1 MKNRI
6 AAALSLTGV
15 LVAGSAAALVNT
27 QVLSS
32 NSTNGGTALAIADP
46 TTSTSLASTPAA
58 GSVVAVDFAGQPV
71 ATAAPTET
79 APQSPAPTTPASV
92 AAATALAAA
101 GGTFTAAAAAAAE
114 PSAATQA
121 TYRLGDAGSVTLDTA
136 GEVLAVVT
144 VSPSAGWTVIKI
156 EQEEVHAVKIRF
168 RSATTELTFRA
179 HLLYG
184 VVSTS
189 VETRT
194 ISAPPVGTTPGVTT
208 PTLPG
213 NPSGEIDDDEIDG
226 DEIDDDENDDDH
238 DDDHGTEDGHETEDG
253 DDD

>member
-27 QVLSS
+27 QVLRS
-32 NSTNGGTALAIADP
+32 NSTSGGTALAIADP
-46 TTSTSLASTPAA
+46 TTLTSLASTPAA
-58 GSVVAVDFAGQPV
+58 GSIVAVDFAGQPV

-79 APQSPAPTTPASV
+79 APQSPVPTTPTSV

-101 GGTFTAAAAAAAE
+101 GSAFTPSAAAAGQ

-136 GEVLAVVT
+136 GEVLTVVAT
-144 VSPSAGWTVIKI
+144 SPSAGWTVAKI
-156 EQEEVHAVKIRF
+156 EQEEVHAVNIRF

-194 ISAPPVGTTPGVTT
+194 ISAPPAGTVPGVTT
-208 PTLPG
+208 PSVPG
-213 NPSGEIDDDEIDG
+213 DPSGEMDDDDQ
-226 DEIDDDENDDDH
+226 DDEQH
-238 DDDHGTEDGHETEDG
+238 DDDHGTEVGHETEDG

>member
-27 QVLSS
+27 QVLRSDN
-32 NSTNGGTALAIADP
+32 NSGGSALTVADLATP
-46 TTSTSLASTPAA
+46 TSLASTPAA
-58 GSVVAVDFAGQPV
+58 GSIVAVDFAGQPL
-71 ATAAPTET
+71 ATAAPVDTTLSSAPPT
-79 APQSPAPTTPASV
+79 APTADTTATSM
-92 AAATALAAA
+92 AAATSGASAAA
-101 GGTFTAAAAAAAE
+101 MAAGE
-114 PSAATQA
+114 PADTSGTQA
-121 TYRLGDAGSVTLDTA
+121 TYRLGDAGTVTLGTS
-136 GEVLAVVT
+136 GEVLTVVA
-144 VSPSAGWTVIKI
+144 SAPNPGWTVLKI
-156 EQEEVHAVKIRF
+156 EQDEPHAVDIRF

-194 ISAPPVGTTPGVTT
+194 ISAPPAGTVPGVTT
-208 PTLPG
+208 PSVPG
-213 NPSGEIDDDEIDG
+213 DPSGEMEDDDQ
-226 DEIDDDENDDDH
+226 DDEQHDDDH
-238 DDDHGTEDGHETEDG
+238 DDGHESEEG

>member
-27 QVLSS
+27 QVLRS
-32 NSTNGGTALAIADP
+32 NSTSGGTALAIADP

-58 GSVVAVDFAGQPV
+58 GSIVAVDFAGQPV

-79 APQSPAPTTPASV
+79 APQSPVPTTPTLV
-92 AAATALAAA
+92 AAATAPAAGGGAITASAAAA
-101 GGTFTAAAAAAAE
+101 GE

-136 GEVLAVVT
+136 GEVLTVVAT
-144 VSPSAGWTVIKI
+144 SPSAGWTVAKI
-156 EQEEVHAVKIRF
+156 EQEEVHAVNIRF

-194 ISAPPVGTTPGVTT
+194 ISAPPVATTPGVTTPTT

-213 NPSGEIDDDEIDG
+213 NPSGEIDDDEN
-226 DEIDDDENDDDH
+226 DEQH
-238 DDDHGTEDGHETEDG
+238 DDDHGTEVGHETEDG